1 MKSIYRGSLP
11 PKNKTSHS
19 FTIFFRPSKSDSYE
33 GEASFMV
40 SIQDANDPFFN
51 QIVQTIFRLKRRIEP
66 KIDIGN

>member
-11 PKNKTSHS
+11 PKAKTSHS
-19 FTIFFRPSKSDSYE
+19 FTVSFRPNKADPYE
-33 GEASFMV
+33 GEASFSV

-51 QIVQTIFRLKRRIEP
+51 QILRTLFRLKRRIEP